1 MSRSISGSA
10 SSSSASSDVDRGHQL
25 YAVCWGA
32 AAVSW
37 AILGARALARRHR
50 ECGGRARPGA
60 VATLLVATVAAAFA
74 GAKLHFLLAS
84 SGLTALTFAGP
95 DHRGVVESIIG
106 PGLRISGG
114 LLAGGLTLV
123 PLGPRLLGRR
133 LRAPAIL
140 DALAPPAG
148 LAIAIGRIGC
158 LAAGCCFG
166 TPTRLPWA
174 IRYSAGS
181 PAYWNHVAQG
191 LITEASDGSLPVH
204 PLPLYLA
211 AAGIAATLTARAA
224 ARWMRGEGRA
234 ALGFALA
241 LSALRLAIEPLR
253 ETRFV
258 GEIAG
263 QRTLDAAI
271 VVAAALALACQLV
284 LRRSERS

>member
-1 MSRSISGSA
+1 MDHGQ
-10 SSSSASSDVDRGHQL
+10 QL
-25 YAVCWGA
+25 YAACWGA

-37 AILGARALARRHR
+37 AIRGARALARRHGER
-50 ECGGRARPGA
+50 GGAARPGA

-84 SGLTALTFAGP
+84 SALTALTAAGP
-95 DHRGVVESIIG
+95 DGGGLVETLFA

-123 PLGPRLLGRR
+123 LLGPRLLDRR

-191 LITEASDGSLPVH
+191 LVTEGSDGSLPVH

-211 AAGIAATLTARAA
+211 AAGIAAALIARAA
-224 ARWMRGEGRA
+224 GRWMRSTRREGSV
-234 ALGFALA
+234 ALAFALA

-263 QRTLDAAI
+263 QRPLDAAV
-271 VVAAALALACQLV
+271 VVAAALALAYQLAS
-284 LRRSERS
+284 RRSERS